1 MVFGRGQY
9 TIHTPRDP
17 TNNNNFSKR
26 SVVECSTVG
35 GYSQS
40 GTQKV
45 LLLLSAAAASKGE
58 IMRIII
64 IIIIFG
70 VQCDSQSPLETIDD
84 DDQIWG
90 HGTTKS
96 ATLDHSRDRQTDR
109 HFDQAENHSS
119 IHRSVDAAQRDWRD
133 VAVSCTWA
141 ETCCDWL
148 TDDAHCPW
156 VALHLAKKKS
166 INRLSLSLFLDWI
179 EFICY
184 LTWPFMQWSPAECNC
199 LRFFHCGIN
208 LPILWLVKG
217 EYYHNYKNPLDLHFN

>member
-1 MVFGRGQY
+1 
-9 TIHTPRDP
+9 
-17 TNNNNFSKR
+17 
-26 SVVECSTVG
+26 
-35 GYSQS
+35 
-40 GTQKV
+40 
-45 LLLLSAAAASKGE
+45 
-58 IMRIII
+58 MRIII

-109 HFDQAENHSS
+109 HFDQAENHSVDNPQS
-119 IHRSVDAAQRDWRD
+119 IHRSVDAAQRDWRY

-166 INRLSLSLFLDWI
+166 INRLSLSLSFRLNWI
-179 EFICY
+179 Y
-184 LTWPFMQWSPAECNC
+184 LLLNLAVYAMISRRMQ
-199 LRFFHCGIN
+199 L
-208 LPILWLVKG
+208 LKVLLLW
-217 EYYHNYKNPLDLHFN
+217 H